1 MNRRDFISSML
12 ATSLAPAVSVHAAH
26 ATEPTMSKA
35 ASNWKPSKAVE
46 LVVHS
51 AQGAGNDMLA
61 REIIAIIKNN
71 GLSDVRFQVSNKP
84 GGGSTAAINYLVSK
98 KGDAHTIALT
108 SNTWITDHM
117 TQEEAKF
124 SALDLTL
131 IAVLAEDPFVVVVR
145 SDSPYATLE
154 DFVGGAKAKPGILNQ
169 AGGSP
174 ISRDNVVRLS
184 VMTATG
190 ASWNYIPFPSGGE
203 RIASLLG
210 GHTDIYM
217 TDPVEATEH
226 IRSGRLR
233 AVAQIAP
240 SRVSIFPE
248 VRTIQEIYKVPHL
261 ASIRGVAGVP
271 EMPKE
276 AASYYENLFRQV
288 VETAQWKEYSNKN
301 QLVGSFVGSEQA
313 KAVLQMH
320 RNNIRDIATGAG
332 IKVVR

>member
-1 MNRRDFISSML
+1 MNRRDLISSIL
-12 ATSLAPAVSVHAAH
+12 ATSLALAISGHAAK
-26 ATEPTMSKA
+26 ATETTTSKE
-35 ASNWKPSKAVE
+35 ASGWKPTKAVE

-61 REIIAIIKNN
+61 REVIAIIKNS

-84 GGGSTAAINYLVSK
+84 GGGSTAAINYLVGK

-108 SNTWITDHM
+108 SNTWITDNL

-124 SALDLTL
+124 GALDLTP

-145 SDSPYATLE
+145 SDSPYQKLE
-154 DFVGGAKAKPGILNQ
+154 DFVTAAKAKPGVFNQ

-174 ISRDNVVRLS
+174 ISRDNVVRLL
-184 VMTATG
+184 VMTASG
-190 ASWNYIPFPSGGE
+190 AKWNYVSFPSGGE

-226 IRSGRLR
+226 VRSGKLR

-240 SRVSIFPE
+240 NRVAIFPD
-248 VRTIQEIYKVPHL
+248 VPTVQEIYKVPHL
-261 ASIRGVAGVP
+261 ASIRGVVGAP

-276 AASYYENLFRQV
+276 AASYYENLFKRV
-288 VETAQWKEYSNKN
+288 VETQQWKEYSDKN
-301 QLVGSFVGSEQA
+301 QLVGNYIGSDQA
-313 KAVLQMH
+313 KAFLQSH
-320 RNNIRDIATGAG
+320 RDSIRDIAKGSG